1 MLYWRFEFTFWM
13 IWHFPLTCYLLF
25 LLLHFY
31 SFGSFP
37 PEFTSLLP
45 QSLSPGDSLLSFE
58 DTCTVP
64 HLPLR
69 LPPLSLLSHPA
80 MCVLLVLKVFI
91 FSWAPTQLIQYHT
104 CVCFFLSLHLSVS
117 NIHGAS
123 TVFQAAHQGCPGHC
137 ASALW
142 EHRGGCVTTVWV
154 PPHSKWYPLIV
165 YFLQKPARVC
175 PWLGLWSKEDRNIR
189 CEL

>member
-1 MLYWRFEFTFWM
+1 M

-58 DTCTVP
+58 DTCTVR

-80 MCVLLVLKVFI
+80 PCVLLVLKVFI
-91 FSWAPTQLIQYHT
+91 FSWAPTQLIQHT

-123 TVFQAAHQGCPGHC
+123 AVFQAAHQGCPGHC

-142 EHRGGCVTTVWV
+142 EHRGGCVTDWWNGV
-154 PPHSKWYPLIV
+154 SSSSFKM
-165 YFLQKPARVC
+165 
-175 PWLGLWSKEDRNIR
+175 IR
-189 CEL
+189 FNCLFSAETC